1 MMASTILS
9 LSQVGIHENNDE
21 IPFDKQSSF
30 SNPLRNNPI
39 PRNAPSRNTIS
50 FRNIK
55 YEKGNGFFYNFREF
69 WCVPPLKHEEKSSP
83 ILDNISGIFKP
94 GLNAIMGP
102 SGCGKSSLID
112 VLANRKTPKSF
123 SGEVFLDGQ
132 QIDKSFK
139 YVSGYVVQDDILMGT
154 LTVKQNIMFSLNTRL
169 RTKLSKEER
178 NKLIDEVLIALQIKH
193 LENKPVGTELTRGIS
208 GGERKRTCIAMEL
221 ILKPKV
227 LFLDEPT
234 TGTIIFSIH
243 QPRYSIFKLFDRIV
257 LMCKGKIVYNDS
269 PNNVVPYF
277 NRLGFERDPHD
288 SPPDFLLDILV
299 AANRDTA
306 ESRTALNTL
315 VRQYQRTKTFQ
326 QIPYEIDHQIRLAFF
341 NTANNKNQNIKKSFF
356 DEFRYISKRIAIN
369 TKKHKKLVVVQ
380 MLVSIFISLLIGLV
394 FFNMPKTV
402 DPGIQHRLGP
412 IFMIVSTTALVIVI
426 LIFVIMMVFSGFIVD
441 LSGVKDWVAWIKWLS
456 AFRYASNMLTINEF
470 RDITFCLANMT
481 SICPTNGT
489 DILKSKNINY
499 QTDWDRWQNILA
511 LAAMALFFYGMA
523 FIQLK
528 LTRKTK

>member
-50 FRNIK
+50 FRDIK

-169 RTKLSKEER
+169 RTKLSEGER

-193 LENKPVGTELTRGIS
+193 LENKTVGTELTRGIS

-234 TGTIIFSIH
+234 TGLDATIAQTVMRILKRECQRGCTIIFSIH

-326 QIPYEIDHQIRLAFF
+326 QMPYEIDHQIRLAFF

-356 DEFRYISKRIAIN
+356 DEFRSISKRIMIN

-380 MLVSIFISLLIGLV
+380 ILVSIFISLLIGLV

-402 DPGIQHRLGP
+402 DPGIQHRLGA
-412 IFMIVSTTALVIVI
+412 IFMIVSSKILSTVTAIEPLVKERALFIHENYVIIYYEMGRPVI
-426 LIFVIMMVFSGFIVD
+426 LCFH
-441 LSGVKDWVAWIKWLS
+441 
-456 AFRYASNMLTINEF
+456 N
-470 RDITFCLANMT
+470 
-481 SICPTNGT
+481 
-489 DILKSKNINY
+489 
-499 QTDWDRWQNILA
+499 
-511 LAAMALFFYGMA
+511 
-523 FIQLK
+523 
-528 LTRKTK
+528 TKR